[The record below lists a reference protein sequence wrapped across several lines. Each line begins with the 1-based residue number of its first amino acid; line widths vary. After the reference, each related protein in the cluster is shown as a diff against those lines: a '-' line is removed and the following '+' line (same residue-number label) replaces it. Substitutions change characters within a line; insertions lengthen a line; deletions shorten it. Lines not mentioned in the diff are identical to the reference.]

1 MGVDEG
7 CFADE
12 GLAAYAP
19 KGAEDRA
26 LAWFL
31 ALGVLRN
38 RSHVDASLRAHLRQP
53 IGSLDSAVRATLRV
67 GAFEKLFARTPPHA
81 VVNEAVE
88 VCKVVG
94 KGHARGLVN
103 AVLRKAS
110 EPQGLSEA
118 QQHNHPAWLWE
129 RWKQRYGSEGASRWA
144 KQNHDTPPLIL
155 VAADPAF
162 DPACLAEGDRQVEP
176 VQIEGTVI
184 QGAFRVKGHKGP
196 VDPLLAHPS
205 GACWVQDS
213 AAIAVADFAGATQGV
228 RVLDACAAPGGK
240 SFRMASQ
247 GAEVVAVDQS
257 EERLDLVRTGAE
269 RLGFK
274 IECVPHT
281 WGEKAWEGAT
291 DFDVVLVDAP
301 CTGLGTVG
309 RHPEI
314 RWLRAPDDLTRCA
327 IRQES
332 ILESASVALKPG
344 GLLVY
349 AVCSAEP
356 EEGDAVV
363 RAFTKSNPRFTLLE
377 TWTSAPPQGAEDGHF
392 VAKWSLAE

>member
-12 GLAAYAP
+12 GLVAHAP
-19 KGAEDRA
+19 KGAEDRG

-53 IGSLDSAVRATLRV
+53 IGSLDSGVRATLRV
-67 GAFEKLFARTPPHA
+67 GAFEKLYARTPPHA

-88 VCKVVG
+88 VCKVIG

-103 AVLRKAS
+103 AVLRKVA

-118 QQHNHPAWLWE
+118 QQHDQPAWLWE
-129 RWKQRYGSEGASRWA
+129 RWKGRYGAEAASKWA
-144 KQNHDTPPLIL
+144 KQNHETPPLVL
-155 VAADPAF
+155 VAADPSF
-162 DPACLAEGDRQVEP
+162 DPSCLAESDRQVEP
-176 VQIEGTVI
+176 VHLRGAVI
-184 QGAFRVKGHKGP
+184 HGAFRVKGHKGP
-196 VDPLLAHPS
+196 VDPLLDHPS
-205 GACWVQDS
+205 GSCWVQDA
-213 AAIAVADFAGATQGV
+213 AAIAVADFGCVTPGQ

-247 GAEVVAVDQS
+247 GAQVVAVDRA
-257 EERLDLVRTGAE
+257 EERLDLVREGAL

-274 IECVPHT
+274 MDCQLHT
-281 WGEKAWEGAT
+281 WGEDPWEGPC
-291 DFDVVLVDAP
+291 DFDLVLVDAP
-301 CTGLGTVG
+301 CSGLGTVG

-314 RWLRAPDDLTRCA
+314 RWLRAPEDLAFCA
-327 IRQES
+327 ARQQA
-332 ILESASVALKPG
+332 ILESASAALKSG
-344 GLLVY
+344 GHLVY
-349 AVCSAEP
+349 AVCSGEP

-363 RAFTKSNPRFTLLE
+363 RAFTESNPRFELLE
-377 TWTSAPPQGAEDGHF
+377 TWTSAPPEGVEDGHF
-392 VAKWSLAE
+392 VAKWSLGA